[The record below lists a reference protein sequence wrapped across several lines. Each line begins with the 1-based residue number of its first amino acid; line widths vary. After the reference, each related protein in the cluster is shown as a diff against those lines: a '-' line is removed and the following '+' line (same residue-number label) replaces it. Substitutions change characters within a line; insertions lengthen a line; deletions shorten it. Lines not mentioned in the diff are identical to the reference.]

1 MDTAKQTNGGI
12 GEWSQEGLSEQ
23 MINVLSLRGE
33 RSHQRKSLR
42 KSCAAERREVGRMCQ
57 FQGLKE
63 DVHQVTGG
71 GCHGRSEPGA
81 VSKVQT
87 WKDLQATGKCKLL
100 SKKPLR
106 SFNCGDVS
114 M

>member
-1 MDTAKQTNGGI
+1 
-12 GEWSQEGLSEQ
+12 

-33 RSHQRKSLR
+33 RSHQHKSLR
-42 KSCAAERREVGRMCQ
+42 KACAAERREVGRMCP
-57 FQGLKE
+57 FQGQKE

-81 VSKVQT
+81 VSKDPGRT
-87 WKDLQATGKCKLL
+87 LQATGKCKLL

-106 SFNCGDVS
+106 SFNRGDVS